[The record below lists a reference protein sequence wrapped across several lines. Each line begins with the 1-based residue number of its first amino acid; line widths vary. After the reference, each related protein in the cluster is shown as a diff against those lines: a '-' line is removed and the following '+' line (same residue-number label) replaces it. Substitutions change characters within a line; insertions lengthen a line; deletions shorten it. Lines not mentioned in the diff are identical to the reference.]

1 MQQQYTSEA
10 LALALKVEQAIR
22 SINCLKDEARKLERE
37 FAEEL
42 KKVSPFYYRSAC
54 NLLHYLAL
62 RRHDI
67 RELQHD
73 LSKLGLSSLG
83 RLEAHVLA
91 SLNATLLALYVFKG
105 ESILA
110 RQLIEQQPML
120 DYDLGK
126 ALLQEQTVAILGN
139 SPPERSVRVMVTM
152 PSEAADNPNVTRL
165 LLAQGMNIMRINCAH
180 DDAAAWLRTIRHL
193 RQAERE
199 LNQSCRISFD
209 LAGPKLRTG
218 EIVPGPELVKFQPK
232 RNQLGQVVEPA
243 KIYLTLQPLEN
254 FTDRTVLPI
263 GAAFLNLAQVGD
275 IVQLTDTR
283 CFQRR
288 LQVVEVAA
296 DTCTC
301 EAERTGYV
309 LSGTELLL
317 YRGEELLAQDAVGKL
332 PPLPQALLLSPGD
345 ILTVT
350 TAEHLGQ
357 PAIVDEAGTVL
368 QPACIGCTLPQVFR
382 DVKLGDRIFFDDGK
396 IAGIIREIGEN
407 EFNVE
412 ITYAAGGVA
421 KLRAE
426 KGINLPDTQLNLP
439 ALTATDLADLAF
451 AAQHG
456 DMVALSFVQRPE
468 DVEQLIAELN
478 RLGAEQVGII
488 LKVESKLAFEHLP
501 RLLLAA
507 LRHPPVAVM
516 VARGDLGVEVGFER
530 LAEVQ
535 EEILWLSEAAHVPV
549 IWATQ
554 VLESLAKRGTPT
566 RAEVTDAAMGGRAE
580 CVMLNKGPYIEKAVR
595 FLCDVLQRMQS
606 HQEKRTATLRQLH
619 ISELRER

>member
-42 KKVSPFYYRSAC
+42 KKVSPIYYRSAC

-67 RELQHD
+67 RELQYD

-105 ESILA
+105 ESTLA

-126 ALLQEQTVAILGN
+126 ALLREQTVAILGT

-152 PSEAADNPNVTRL
+152 PSEAAENPNITRL

-180 DDAAAWLRTIRHL
+180 DDAEAWLRTIRHL

-218 EIVPGPELVKFQPK
+218 EIVAGPELVKFQPK

-243 KIYLTLQPLEN
+243 KIYLTLQPPEH
-254 FTDRTVLPI
+254 FADGIALPI
-263 GAAFLNLAQVGD
+263 GGTLLNLAQVGD

-283 CFQRR
+283 GFQRR
-288 LQVVEVAA
+288 LRVVEVAA

-317 YRGEELLAQDAVGKL
+317 YRGEELLAQDAAGKL
-332 PPLPQALLLSPGD
+332 PPLPQALSLSPGD

-368 QPACIGCTLPQVFR
+368 QPTRIGCTLPQVFQ
-382 DVKLGDRIFFDDGK
+382 DAKLGDRIFFDDGK
-396 IAGIIREIGEN
+396 IGGIIREIGEN
-407 EFNVE
+407 QLNVE
-412 ITYAAGGVA
+412 IIYAAGGVA

-439 ALTATDLADLAF
+439 ALTAKDLADLAF

-468 DVEQLIAELN
+468 DVEQLIVELN

-488 LKVESKLAFEHLP
+488 LKVESQSAFEHLP
-501 RLLLAA
+501 KLLLAA

-580 CVMLNKGPYIEKAVR
+580 CVMLNKGPYIEKAVH

-619 ISELRER
+619 ISELR

>member
-22 SINCLKDEARKLERE
+22 SIDYLKDEARKLERE

-42 KKVSPFYYRSAC
+42 KKVAPFYYRSAC

-67 RELQHD
+67 RELQYD

-105 ESILA
+105 ESTLA
-110 RQLIEQQPML
+110 RQLIQQQPML

-126 ALLQEQTVAILGN
+126 ALLREQTVAILGN

-152 PSEAADNPNVTRL
+152 PSEAADNPNITHL
-165 LLAQGMNIMRINCAH
+165 LLTQGMNIMRVNCAH
-180 DDAAAWLRTIRHL
+180 DDAEAWLRTVRHL
-193 RQAERE
+193 RQSERE

-218 EIVPGPELVKFQPK
+218 EIVPGPELVKFRPK

-243 KIYLTLQPLEN
+243 RIYLTLQPPEN
-254 FTDRTVLPI
+254 FSVGTVLPI
-263 GAAFLNLAQVGD
+263 GGTILKLAQVGD
-275 IVQLTDTR
+275 TVQLTDAR
-283 CFQRR
+283 DFQRR
-288 LQVVEVAA
+288 LRVVAVTA

-309 LSGTELLL
+309 LSGMELLL
-317 YRGEELLAQDAVGKL
+317 YRDNELLYRDTVGQL
-332 PPLPQALLLSPGD
+332 PPLPQAISLSPGD
-345 ILTVT
+345 VLTVT
-350 TAEHLGQ
+350 SAELMGQ
-357 PAIVDEAGTVL
+357 PAIVDEAGNIC
-368 QPACIGCTLPQVFR
+368 QPARIGCTLSQVFQ
-382 DVKLGDRIFFDDGK
+382 DVKVGDRIFFDDGK
-396 IAGIIREIGEN
+396 IGGIIREIGEN

-412 ITYAAGGVA
+412 ITYAAGGMA

-426 KGINLPDTQLNLP
+426 KGINLPDTQLDLP
-439 ALTATDLADLAF
+439 ALTAKDLADLAF
-451 AAQHG
+451 AARHG

-478 RLGAEQVGII
+478 RLGADQVGII
-488 LKVESKLAFEHLP
+488 LKVESKSAFEHLP
-501 RLLLAA
+501 KLLLTA

-535 EEILWLSEAAHVPV
+535 EEILWLCEAAHVPV

-580 CVMLNKGPYIEKAVR
+580 CVMLNKGPYIEKAVH

-606 HQEKRTATLRQLH
+606 HQEKRTATLRQLQ
-619 ISELRER
+619 ISQLR